1 MAEKSKLPENM
12 YPDKF
17 PFISLRR
24 EKGGGFVFNPFFYN
38 EEWIDDIEIE
48 VLEYADG
55 KHNIPEIVKAIAET
69 HNLQEIESEKIVN
82 GHLSKFASKGTLKY
96 RNEPN
101 PSPQAPNSH
110 FTHKNMVETR
120 DYYSAP
126 NSVLFDVTYRC
137 NMVCK
142 HCLIGG
148 FPKEDEM
155 NLYQIQSV
163 LAKLKEAGV
172 FRVHFSGGEPLIRKD
187 IFDILKIAS
196 DLNFGITLSSN
207 GLLLNDRVFSRLKE
221 LDVFC
226 FQVSLDGI
234 GKTHDDFRGVEGA
247 YEKAVAALKTA
258 ASMGFYTVMS
268 TTIIPQNLNE
278 ISRLL
283 DLAVSLG
290 VSSFKLNEFMPVG
303 RGQTNK
309 EDLTVIH
316 EQLRKLAEEMTQK
329 EQQYEGKIEMHLG
342 AVSPWL
348 LDPEQIS
355 PPPRGIN
362 ASCKVQC
369 SAGYATLV
377 IAPFGEVYPC
387 PYLTDFPLGNILTE
401 PLEKIW
407 NNNSG
412 ILGKFRNL
420 HQEDIKGKC
429 KTCRH
434 TPKKCNGGCRAAAY
448 IANGD
453 ILGEDSFCWKPTT
466 E

>member
-1 MAEKSKLPENM
+1 MAGKSKFSESM

-24 EKGGGFVFNPFFYN
+24 EKGGGFVFNPYFYN
-38 EEWIDDIEIE
+38 EEWINDIETE
-48 VLEYADG
+48 VLELADG
-55 KHNIPEIVKAIAET
+55 KHNVPEIVKAIAET
-69 HNLQEIESEKIVN
+69 HNLQEAESEKIVI
-82 GHLSKFASKGTLKY
+82 GHLGKFASKGTLKY

-101 PSPQAPNSH
+101 SNPQIPSSYSSR
-110 FTHKNMVETR
+110 KNKVETR

-126 NSVLFDVTYRC
+126 NSVLFDITYRC

-155 NLYQIQSV
+155 NLNQIQSV
-163 LAKLKEAGV
+163 LEKLKEAGV

-207 GLLLNDRVFSRLKE
+207 GLLLNGRVFSRLKE

-278 ISRLL
+278 ISPLL
-283 DLAVSLG
+283 DLAVSLE

-303 RGQTNK
+303 KGQTNK

-316 EQLRKLAEEMTQK
+316 E
-329 EQQYEGKIEMHLG
+329 
-342 AVSPWL
+342 
-348 LDPEQIS
+348 
-355 PPPRGIN
+355 
-362 ASCKVQC
+362 
-369 SAGYATLV
+369 
-377 IAPFGEVYPC
+377 
-387 PYLTDFPLGNILTE
+387 
-401 PLEKIW
+401 
-407 NNNSG
+407 
-412 ILGKFRNL
+412 
-420 HQEDIKGKC
+420 
-429 KTCRH
+429 
-434 TPKKCNGGCRAAAY
+434 
-448 IANGD
+448 
-453 ILGEDSFCWKPTT
+453 
-466 E
+466 